1 MKWAGGKSRL
11 LDRLLA
17 KVPARPFATYAE
29 PFCGGGAM
37 FFALAER
44 EERPFRRALLSD
56 RNEELVALYTAI
68 KGDVERLI
76 EHVRAYQQRHVKK
89 APAEK
94 AEHFYEVR
102 KLDTAGMTS
111 AERGARLLFLN
122 KTCFNGLWRV
132 NAAGQFNVPFGKY
145 ENPRIL
151 DEEGLRSAHRALA
164 AATIRCGDYT
174 SVTRELREGDFAYF
188 DPPYMPVSKT
198 ANFTAYAASGFGWN
212 EQVALAAELARLR
225 ELGVWA
231 MLSNAETPELV
242 ELYASHGFTID
253 RIQAARAI
261 NSDPTKRGDV
271 TELVVTTY
279 PNPTSIRAARSAKA
293 VKSAAKAVKS
303 ARPAEAKAARATK
316 AAAGSAAKR
325 SARRGGSRVT
335 SS

>member
-1 MKWAGGKSRL
+1 
-11 LDRLLA
+11 
-17 KVPARPFATYAE
+17 
-29 PFCGGGAM
+29 M
-37 FFALAER
+37 FFALAEG
-44 EERPFRRALLSD
+44 EARPFRRALLSD

-68 KGDVERLI
+68 KGDVDRLI
-76 EHVRAYQQRHVKK
+76 ELVRGYQEKHARKSQ
-89 APAEK
+89 AAK

-102 KLDTAGMTS
+102 KLDTSGMTS

-145 ENPRIL
+145 DNPKIL
-151 DEEGLRSAHRALA
+151 DEEGLRSAHAALA
-164 AATIRCGDYT
+164 CATIRCADYT

-198 ANFTAYAASGFGWN
+198 ANFTAYAANGFGWD

-225 ELGVWA
+225 DRGVAA

-242 ELYASHGFTID
+242 ELYESHGFAID
-253 RIQAARAI
+253 RIRAARAI

-279 PNPTSIRAARSAKA
+279 RGPASAPAARPK
-293 VKSAAKAVKS
+293 AAKA
-303 ARPAEAKAARATK
+303 PK
-316 AAAGSAAKR
+316 AAAK
-325 SARRGGSRVT
+325 RGGGRPRMT
-335 SS
+335 S